1 VDRPDVAL
9 GWAFAVGGGLGLVW
23 VVVWAFVYRLP
34 RAHPRLGAEELALI
48 ESDRS
53 PDEATSALV
62 PLRTLLAR
70 RDVWGC
76 ILARV
81 FTDPISFFFFF
92 WIPKFLQQERVFS
105 LAEIG
110 KYSWIPFAAGR
121 WEIFWAE

>member
-81 FTDPISFFFFF
+81 FTDPISFFSFFGSQNF
-92 WIPKFLQQERVFS
+92 FS
-105 LAEIG
+105 KSAVLA
-110 KYSWIPFAAGR
+110 WLR
-121 WEIFWAE
+121 